1 MVTRMRVDAGMRSGS
16 VAPSAVVALL
26 ALALYL
32 PAFGWGSPHATA
44 ANRTHA
50 WGVDDETPLGV
61 LGQVANIVRPS
72 DDRNAGYPKL
82 HPLLVTA
89 AVAPYLGAVWL
100 RGGFEAPSAEYP
112 YGLRDPEQAIRHL
125 AWIAHA
131 LAALL
136 GALAIAAGFDAAALC
151 WDARSAA
158 YGALLAAVMFPMFY
172 YARTGNVDV
181 PMLCFVAL
189 LSAALA
195 RASAF
200 GVTPARAA
208 WVGAFAAAALAT
220 KESAAG
226 ATLGAAIALLVLVRR
241 SSGPGER
248 LRALGACAASG
259 LAVYA
264 LASGALLDTQWW
276 LRHIAEISGKAGHLA
291 TGDSPV
297 ARAFAMTLAGHWG
310 FARATVEY
318 LAAAMSGPGLALGAA
333 GLAFA
338 LAAERSRAW
347 LAWPALGYLG
357 FAFLALRSAQLR
369 YVLPFA
375 FFLAFFGGRLVARA
389 IAARSWPLRVAAASV
404 LTLAIGL
411 GILRGAALT
420 YEMQR
425 DSRYA
430 AGAWLAERTAPGDRI
445 EFFGASQTLPPIEP
459 GVVTAPATEF
469 QGMFVKPRVDDAKVE
484 EILQGLRERRPRFVL
499 VIPDHTST
507 GGLEHSFVL
516 PPQLFSA
523 LMAGELEWKLVA
535 DFRTPPLFPW
545 LSRPLLDYPTVNP
558 PIRVFAV
565 REGAGSAGGSS
576 RRPAQSGEELSRMV
590 ALRKPVGRFGR

>member
-1 MVTRMRVDAGMRSGS
+1 MVTPMRVDTAKRSGS

-26 ALALYL
+26 AFALYL
-32 PAFGWGSPHATA
+32 PAFWWGAPYATA
-44 ANRTHA
+44 ANRTQA
-50 WGVDDETPLGV
+50 WGVDDETPLGAI
-61 LGQVANIVRPS
+61 GQVANIVRPS

-89 AVAPYLGAVWL
+89 AYAPYLGALWL
-100 RGGFEAPSAEYP
+100 RGSLEAPSAEFP
-112 YGLRDPEQAIRHL
+112 FGLRDPEQAIRHL
-125 AWIAHA
+125 AWIGHA

-181 PMLCFVAL
+181 PMLFFVAL
-189 LSAALA
+189 LSAALV
-195 RASAF
+195 RAAVF

-208 WVGAFAAAALAT
+208 WAGAFAAAALAT

-226 ATLGAAIALLVLVRR
+226 AVLGVAIALLVLLRR
-241 SSGPGER
+241 SAPSVR
-248 LRALGACAASG
+248 LRALGAGAAAG
-259 LAVYA
+259 LAVYG
-264 LASGALLDTQWW
+264 LASGALLDPHWW
-276 LRHIAEISGKAGHLA
+276 MRHIADMSGKAGHLA

-297 ARAFAMTLAGHWG
+297 ARAFAMTLDGHWEL
-310 FARATVEY
+310 ARATVEY
-318 LAAAMSGPGLALGAA
+318 LAGAMSGPGLALGAA
-333 GLAFA
+333 GLVFA
-338 LAAERSRAW
+338 LTAERPRAW
-347 LAWPALGYLG
+347 LAWAALGYLG
-357 FAFLALRSAQLR
+357 FMFLALRSAQLR

-389 IAARSWPLRVAAASV
+389 LAARAWPLRVAAASV
-404 LTLAIGL
+404 FAVAIGL
-411 GILRGAALT
+411 GMLRGAALT

-430 AGAWLAERTAPGDRI
+430 AGAWLADRTVPGDRI
-445 EFFGASQTLPPIEP
+445 EFFGASQTLPPIEA
-459 GVVTAPATEF
+459 GVVTAPATTF
-469 QGMFVKPRVDDAKVE
+469 GGMYVRPRVDDGKVE
-484 EILQGLRERRPRFVL
+484 EILQGLRERRPRFLL

-545 LSRPLLDYPTVNP
+545 LPRPMLDYPTVNP
-558 PIRVFAV
+558 PIRIFAV
-565 REGAGSAGGSS
+565 REGA
-576 RRPAQSGEELSRMV
+576 
-590 ALRKPVGRFGR
+590 